1 MRTHTA
7 RLRILS
13 TTLPMAMLA
22 ALMLLLLAVPTP
34 TVEAQDDF
42 KSLRKEYEQAR
53 KDGAR
58 TTMGRVVHKIAE
70 TNDPDAAKFLLKE
83 LDDDQKA
90 RARKR
95 AGLPGEV
102 RGEIIKALSK
112 FNDEKSVELIGNAAL
127 ALKSDKDPVL
137 ALDQYDFFLALAG
150 MKNSPPADKAL
161 RAAIADAKNPFIK
174 VAAIEAARQAVAKQF
189 ANDVAAVLA
198 ETNEEWHKKWLIVPI
213 NVFACLE
220 MLVEPED
227 TKAAIAVVKAV
238 IEWQER
244 TNCADERVRYFGG
257 KMLAHVTGEE
267 ADMASTFYWKWW
279 VAQMETVG
287 NVANA
292 NKPEG
297 KRSKTAATPPV
308 FDTQP
313 VGKRFVFVVDLSDSM
328 KLPLKIT
335 LEEIEKRKRERGPV
349 SGKRKKEKDAE
360 GDDKDPEDN
369 NPLRKLPWKDITTK
383 FELAREELS
392 RAIKDFAGDRW
403 FAVILYGTQHSLF
416 TEGWIQA
423 TRENCDK
430 WSRKVKEID
439 FMGMTNIHGALLR
452 ALRMN
457 KGGDGDKVEH
467 PAVDPD
473 CVLNGADCIVF
484 MTDGWGSWDDQ
495 SQNRTKD
502 KRNNIDNSV
511 GDGPFIYGEDI
522 WPDILRH
529 NIFRKVV
536 INCVGIGNHD
546 KDLLKNLASRSGGT
560 YVDWG
565 FPE

>member
-1 MRTHTA
+1 MRIQTA
-7 RLRILS
+7 RLRVLS
-13 TTLPMAMLA
+13 TTLSMAMIA
-22 ALMLLLLAVPTP
+22 ALMLLLAVPAP
-34 TVEAQDDF
+34 VVEAQDDF

-70 TNDPDAAKFLLKE
+70 TNDPEAAKFLLKE

-150 MKNSPPADKAL
+150 MKDSPPADKAL
-161 RAAIADAKNPFIK
+161 RAAIADAKNAFIK
-174 VAAIEAARQAVAKQF
+174 VAAIEAVRQAGAKQF

-220 MLVEPED
+220 VLVEPED

-244 TNCADERVRYFGG
+244 TTCNDERVRFFGG

-267 ADMASTFYWKWW
+267 ADIASTFYWKWW

-292 NKPEG
+292 NKPDG

-313 VGKRFVFVVDLSDSM
+313 VGKRFVFVIDVSDSM

-335 LEEIEKRKRERGPV
+335 LEEIEKRRKERGPV
-349 SGKRKKEKDAE
+349 SGKRKKDKGGDAE
-360 GDDKDPEDN
+360 EKEPEDS
-369 NPLRKLPWKDITTK
+369 NPLRKLPWKDIATK
-383 FELAREELS
+383 MDLAREELA
-392 RAIKDFAGDRW
+392 RAVKEFAGDRW
-403 FAVILYGTQHSLF
+403 FAIIVYSTEHKLF
-416 TEGWIQA
+416 TEGWVKA
-423 TRENCDK
+423 TQDNCNK
-430 WSRKVKEID
+430 WSRKVNDELQTEN
-439 FMGMTNIHGALLR
+439 MTNIHGGLMR

-457 KGGDGDKVEH
+457 SKGDSNTEH
-467 PAVDPD
+467 PSVDPD
-473 CVLNGADCIVF
+473 CVINGADCIVF
-484 MTDGWGSWDDQ
+484 LTDGWASWDDQ
-495 SQNRTKD
+495 SQTRTKD
-502 KRNNIDNSV
+502 KRNNVDNSV

-529 NIFRKVV
+529 NIFRKVI
-536 INCVGIGNHD
+536 INTVGIGNHD
-546 KDLLKNLASRSGGT
+546 KDLMKNLANRTGGV

-565 FPE
+565 FPES